1 MKRCQCSSI
10 FFQSLKI
17 ADADS
22 ENRQYARQ
30 RSQSQKYRRELS
42 WFHQGTVRGTSAVLA
57 RSCTCTGRTCSG
69 GMACT
74 REGNPGIRFHW
85 ALNSP
90 ASYTHFLISSRL
102 LTLFSV
108 ALSCAALNV
117 NLPGGHRTDF

>member
-74 REGNPGIRFHW
+74 REGKAGIRLPW
-85 ALNSP
+85 PLNSP
-90 ASYTHFLISSRL
+90 ASYTHFRISSPL
-102 LTLFSV
+102 LTLFIV
-108 ALSCAALNV
+108 AFPHPPINAY
-117 NLPGGHRTDF
+117 LP